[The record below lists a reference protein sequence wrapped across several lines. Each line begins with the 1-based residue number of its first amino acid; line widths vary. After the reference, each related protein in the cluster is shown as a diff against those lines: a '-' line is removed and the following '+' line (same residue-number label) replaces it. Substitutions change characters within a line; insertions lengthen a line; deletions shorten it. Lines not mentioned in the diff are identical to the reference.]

1 MLDPPVGT
9 AWRTAYTPAND
20 VDTAG
25 CAALA
30 SPCFQQVG
38 VTIRAWRRP
47 QVDIQPQT
55 ELARSVVS
63 EIAPSELP
71 LFEIMSRSFAAN
83 PRRVRIRRGG
93 DEELGFGIA
102 ESAMLVTPVA
112 LAAIREIALFLA
124 HAAADAVAA
133 RITRLFRRD
142 SGTPP
147 LTDTQLQAS
156 ATLWSKLHNLL
167 SWVRRRQPCWS
178 IRWSPT

>member
-1 MLDPPVGT
+1 MADRVYTSQRRGHRRLRCSSFPVFPTGRRDHKSLEEATGGYTASDGAGT
-9 AWRTAYTPAND
+9 VRGFGDRAERTA
-20 VDTAG
+20 
-25 CAALA
+25 
-30 SPCFQQVG
+30 
-38 VTIRAWRRP
+38 
-47 QVDIQPQT
+47 
-55 ELARSVVS
+55 SVRDH
-63 EIAPSELP
+63 EPK
-71 LFEIMSRSFAAN
+71 FRTN

-124 HAAADAVAA
+124 EDLAKALSHAAADAVAA

>member
-1 MLDPPVGT
+1 
-9 AWRTAYTPAND
+9 
-20 VDTAG
+20 
-25 CAALA
+25 
-30 SPCFQQVG
+30 
-38 VTIRAWRRP
+38 
-47 QVDIQPQT
+47 
-55 ELARSVVS
+55 VVS